1 MVLELRARDRSSAQ
15 DCSGFLGAEESPRCV
30 RSEGLTTARAPCPV
44 ASRNIHGDEDG
55 EEARVASLDD
65 DRLPNGVRRNAAE
78 SVLATIF
85 KDERDCFTKIRS
97 SLFASVTLAIRTRD
111 LSAERDEPVTIL
123 LDDGGELVV
132 HI

>member
-15 DCSGFLGAEESPRCV
+15 DCSGFLGAGESPRCV
-30 RSEGLTTARAPCPV
+30 RSEGLTTAPCPV

-55 EEARVASLDD
+55 EEAPAASLDD
-65 DRLPNGVRRNAAE
+65 DRLSNGVRWNAAE
-78 SVLATIF
+78 SVFATIF
-85 KDERDCFTKIRS
+85 KDEGDRFTEIRP
-97 SLFASVTLAIRTRD
+97 SLFASATLTIRTRD
-111 LSAERDEPVTIL
+111 LWAERDEPVAIL